1 MIITFEG
8 GDQAGK
14 KTQSAM
20 LQRKLRSAKLKTRLF
35 SFPDYTTP
43 IGKEIDR
50 YLHGKRKYP
59 AQVIHCLLAANRW
72 ERASDLQDA
81 KEKNSVIIMNR
92 YRESNLVY
100 GITNGLKLAWLE
112 KLDEGLPKSD
122 LVIVLDVPQ
131 KESFAR
137 KKQNRDKFEKNKQFS
152 NLPNLNAYYQQSY
165 TAYRNE
171 FNFYDADKQWF
182 LQSSWGL
189 QLNIPVFSGGQRHAL
204 TQQAKIRLMKDQNSL
219 MQMEQ
224 TLKMQETQAKNN
236 LLNAQSKLE
245 LQKQNVVLARKI
257 YQNATASEQIGEG
270 TSIVVTQKYNQLIV
284 AQTQYVGATID
295 LFQAQLELDK
305 IFNTILKN

>member
-20 LQRKLRSAKLKTRLF
+20 LQRKLRSAKLKTKLF

-100 GITNGLKLAWLE
+100 GIANGLKLAWLE

-152 NLPNLNAYYQQSY
+152 NKISQG
-165 TAYRNE
+165 YRKLAKKKRWKVV
-171 FNFYDADKQWF
+171 DA
-182 LQSSWGL
+182 S
-189 QLNIPVFSGGQRHAL
+189 
-204 TQQAKIRLMKDQNSL
+204 
-219 MQMEQ
+219 
-224 TLKMQETQAKNN
+224 
-236 LLNAQSKLE
+236 QSKDE
-245 LQKQNVVLARKI
+245 VHKDVMK
-257 YQNATASEQIGEG
+257 
-270 TSIVVTQKYNQLIV
+270 IV
-284 AQTQYVGATID
+284 AKKMG
-295 LFQAQLELDK
+295 L
-305 IFNTILKN
+305 

>member
-100 GITNGLKLAWLE
+100 GITNGLKLAWLK

-152 NLPNLNAYYQQSY
+152 NKISQG
-165 TAYRNE
+165 YRKLAKKKRWKVV
-171 FNFYDADKQWF
+171 DA
-182 LQSSWGL
+182 S
-189 QLNIPVFSGGQRHAL
+189 
-204 TQQAKIRLMKDQNSL
+204 
-219 MQMEQ
+219 
-224 TLKMQETQAKNN
+224 
-236 LLNAQSKLE
+236 QSKDE
-245 LQKQNVVLARKI
+245 VHKDVMK
-257 YQNATASEQIGEG
+257 
-270 TSIVVTQKYNQLIV
+270 IV
-284 AQTQYVGATID
+284 AKKMG
-295 LFQAQLELDK
+295 L
-305 IFNTILKN
+305 

>member
-1 MIITFEG
+1 LIITFEG

-20 LQRKLRSAKLKTRLF
+20 LQRKLRSAKLKTKLF

-59 AQVIHCLLAANRW
+59 AQAIHCLLAANRW

-81 KEKNSVIIMNR
+81 NEKNSVIILNR

-152 NLPNLNAYYQQSY
+152 NKISQG
-165 TAYRNE
+165 YRKLAKKKRWKVV
-171 FNFYDADKQWF
+171 DA
-182 LQSSWGL
+182 S
-189 QLNIPVFSGGQRHAL
+189 
-204 TQQAKIRLMKDQNSL
+204 
-219 MQMEQ
+219 
-224 TLKMQETQAKNN
+224 
-236 LLNAQSKLE
+236 QSKDE
-245 LQKQNVVLARKI
+245 VHKDVMK
-257 YQNATASEQIGEG
+257 
-270 TSIVVTQKYNQLIV
+270 IV
-284 AQTQYVGATID
+284 AKKMG
-295 LFQAQLELDK
+295 L
-305 IFNTILKN
+305 